1 MFGNSKIAAFQNIIE
16 KVKSKVED
24 WRAKSL
30 SQAGRLILIKSVVA
44 TILSYAMSTF
54 LIPKS
59 ICN

>member
-24 WRAKSL
+24 WRTKSL

-44 TILSYAMSTF
+44 TILSYVV
-54 LIPKS
+54 
-59 ICN
+59 